1 MEIDINSGEGETG
14 IPKFSVN
21 GRGWFSRFGHEAD
34 FFIVFNLEF
43 DFFDYITSKSIF
55 FVLNPSIVYFKISFA
70 DVFIESSNK

>member
-43 DFFDYITSKSIF
+43 DFF
-55 FVLNPSIVYFKISFA
+55 
-70 DVFIESSNK
+70 